1 MGMFHNKNSVFVFVC
16 PQTRLQSGL
25 VFSDWTLYSSVT
37 FDLADCDSVY
47 VWSQNHTLLF
57 ELSKFVLD
65 SSQGLLFSF
74 SNITWMARHD
84 HQRRI
89 SRKWIPKLG
98 SFRDEG
104 REENDWRLPR
114 WSVDSIVLCWH
125 FLRTTLGDKQSQ
137 PLERDPEERIFKR
150 DKLQWEQN
158 GEVKL
163 QWTLWS
169 YWDFIDKVPFWIQ
182 DTIQVF

>member
-74 SNITWMARHD
+74 SNITWMARRD

-125 FLRTTLGDKQSQ
+125 FLRTTLGDKQS
-137 PLERDPEERIFKR
+137 PASWERSRRKDFQERQTSVGAKWWSEASVNTL
-150 DKLQWEQN
+150 KL
-158 GEVKL
+158 
-163 QWTLWS
+163 
-169 YWDFIDKVPFWIQ
+169 
-182 DTIQVF
+182 